1 MSIRKYWHI
10 VYFTC
15 AVVAIHVVVEWPCCN
30 RIYLL

>member
-1 MSIRKYWHI
+1 MSIRKYWHK

-15 AVVAIHVVVEWPCCN
+15 AVFAIHVVVERPFCN